1 MYEVESMNRSV
12 NLINNGVKIS
22 FSGEVKKQNIVTM
35 IENCSTGKC
44 ECMSDETKK
53 KIEGMEVS
61 GVDGDVELKLSGD
74 INKEEI
80 EQALANSK
88 YLSTSK

>member
-1 MYEVESMNRSV
+1 MNKKV
-12 NLINNGVKIS
+12 NATGFGVNIA

-35 IENCSTGKC
+35 VENCSTGKC

-53 KIEGMEVS
+53 KIENMEVS
-61 GVDGDVELKLSGD
+61 GKDGDVELQLTGD

-80 EQALANSK
+80 EAALAK
-88 YLSTSK
+88 STVLN

>member
-1 MYEVESMNRSV
+1 MNRSV